1 MGESMFVALVF
12 EKSFDEWGY
21 RKNFW
26 HRSKGEEVRERGRF
40 HNGEELAWMITTQER
55 QVN

>member
-1 MGESMFVALVF
+1 MFVALVF
-12 EKSFDEWGY
+12 EKSFDKWGY